1 MPKSPH
7 PIDAHVGGRVKLR
20 RKLMGMSQ
28 TKLGDAVN
36 LTFQQ
41 IQKYERG
48 ANRMGG
54 SRLYQ
59 FALLLDVP
67 ISFFFDDM
75 PADLHDLA
83 PVVDTKVIDQIEMT
97 EIPKEEVDALVEQ
110 YYQIRNKAD
119 RHRLR
124 DLARAFAG
132 LENPGC
138 PSSS

>member
-1 MPKSPH
+1 MRKSPH
-7 PIDAHVGGRVKLR
+7 PVDVHVGGRVKLR
-20 RKLMGMSQ
+20 RKLLGMNQ
-28 TKLGDAVN
+28 ERLGDAVN
-36 LTFQQ
+36 LTYQQ

-48 ANRMGG
+48 ATRMGG

-67 ISFFFDDM
+67 VSFFFDDM

-83 PVVDTKVIDQIEMT
+83 PVVDTAVIDQIEKT
-97 EIPKEEVDALVEQ
+97 EIPKEEVDALVEE
-110 YYQIRNKAD
+110 YYQIPGKMD

-132 LENPGC
+132 LKNPGG
-138 PSSS
+138 PRSS